1 MGHARA
7 PEDIRGWDRPS
18 GSRPGSVGRA
28 PGMSGTTAGGS
39 AFRPPLDPVAAISP
53 FYEVKPR
60 SGIDAYFNQT
70 GVLAAVAGAAVEF
83 GAGLFVLPSANVGV
97 IGFLTIFVDA
107 PNTTINVIW
116 TLLLNGAPIPGWER
130 ITTFPRV
137 ANNLSIV
144 YPGTVQI
151 PKRAAITVR
160 VTNQAATGPWTVG
173 AEVGGW
179 HWPEVDE
186 LQTFGKVVGA

>member
-1 MGHARA
+1 MARA
-7 PEDIRGWDRPS
+7 PEDIRGWDQPS
-18 GSRPGSVGRA
+18 GSRPGNAGR
-28 PGMSGTTAGGS
+28 PGISPTSPGGGGS
-39 AFRPPLDPVAAISP
+39 FRAPLDPVAAISP
-53 FYEVKPR
+53 YYEVKPR

-70 GVLAAVAGAAVEF
+70 GVLAAAIGASVTF
-83 GAGLFVLPSANVGV
+83 GAGLFELPPANVGV
-97 IGFLTIFVDA
+97 IGYLTIFVDA

-130 ITTFPRV
+130 ITTFPRT

-151 PKRAAITVR
+151 PQRSVVTVR

-179 HWPEVDE
+179 HWPLIDE
-186 LQTFGKVVGA
+186 LQTFGKVVGT

>member
-1 MGHARA
+1 MGQARA
-7 PEDIRGWDRPS
+7 PEDIRGWNDPS
-18 GSRPGSVGRA
+18 GGA
-28 PGMSGTTAGGS
+28 PGTLGRKASVSGTPGGPALRS
-39 AFRPPLDPVAAISP
+39 ALDPVAAISP

-60 SGIDAYFNQT
+60 SGVDAYFNQT
-70 GVLAAVAGAAVEF
+70 GVLAAAVGASVTF
-83 GAGLFVLPSANVGV
+83 GAGLFVLPSANLGV
-97 IGFLTIFVDA
+97 IGYLTIFVDA

-130 ITTFPRV
+130 ITTFPRT

-151 PKRAAITVR
+151 PKRAEITCR

-179 HWPEVDE
+179 HWPEIDE

>member
-1 MGHARA
+1 
-7 PEDIRGWDRPS
+7 
-18 GSRPGSVGRA
+18 
-28 PGMSGTTAGGS
+28 
-39 AFRPPLDPVAAISP
+39 VAAIPP
-53 FYEVKPR
+53 FYDTKPR

-70 GVLAAVAGAAVEF
+70 GALAAVIGASVEF
-83 GAGLFVLPSANVGV
+83 GAGLFVLPAANVGV
-97 IGFLTIFVDA
+97 IAYLTIFVDA

-116 TLLLNGAPIPGWER
+116 TLLLNGAPIPGWDR

-144 YPGTVQI
+144 YPATIQI
-151 PKRAAITVR
+151 PQGATITAR

-179 HWPEVDE
+179 HWPLIDE
-186 LQTFGKVVGA
+186 IQTFGKAT